1 MSLHGIASIPSVNI
15 CVCAMRVYHVR
26 RTRACTRR
34 SLEGTRHKV
43 LTVFGIA
50 DSVCHYDVL
59 IAEASVEDATQRIQQ
74 DNARVSSTIK

>member
-1 MSLHGIASIPSVNI
+1 MSLHGIVSIPSAHI
-15 CVCAMRVYHVR
+15 CVCVVRVYHVR

-34 SLEGTRHKV
+34 SLWDTQHKV

-50 DSVCHYDVL
+50 DSVSRYDVL